1 MNKRLIN
8 FLFKIDNIT
17 EHWKA
22 LLIIRKAITILF
34 PFILVGVY
42 VELISEAVFHKH
54 GFLNNIYH
62 INQWLPGF
70 KIFSRYF
77 TILDLSINGVI
88 SIALTFLIAEITIQR
103 TSRNE
108 LVAGVTAA
116 FSFMIMN
123 FNRGILGHT
132 GNHETSWFLEG
143 NLGYSGIFI
152 AIIVGLVTGW
162 IFNHF
167 AVSNTDKG
175 TGKEGH
181 FEQRLSLATQI
192 NKTLKP
198 ALITLA
204 FFGVLSCIV
213 SFLIKLSA
221 NGLLSNPLEFSFT
234 GYSLVLGSAI
244 LSLMLNNFIW
254 LLGLIGYFDFNNIN
268 SSNMVQNLEYA
279 IQHGSSWGA
288 PNPISLHTLVDSFAN
303 IGGPGMALSLFIAI
317 IWRSRDKDIQIIGK
331 TSLLPSIFNVN
342 QSPLVGIALLYDP
355 LLIIPFICTPM
366 VSIIIT
372 WSALKL
378 NFMPPSVYPVS
389 ETTPGFLAGWLG
401 TGGTWQAFLISII
414 NLLAAV
420 ALYLPFVLLHNYFE
434 SMRKGGATNEV

>member
-1 MNKRLIN
+1 
-8 FLFKIDNIT
+8 
-17 EHWKA
+17 
-22 LLIIRKAITILF
+22 
-34 PFILVGVY
+34 
-42 VELISEAVFHKH
+42 
-54 GFLNNIYH
+54 
-62 INQWLPGF
+62 
-70 KIFSRYF
+70 
-77 TILDLSINGVI
+77 
-88 SIALTFLIAEITIQR
+88 
-103 TSRNE
+103 
-108 LVAGVTAA
+108 
-116 FSFMIMN
+116 
-123 FNRGILGHT
+123 
-132 GNHETSWFLEG
+132 
-143 NLGYSGIFI
+143 
-152 AIIVGLVTGW
+152 
-162 IFNHF
+162 
-167 AVSNTDKG
+167 
-175 TGKEGH
+175 
-181 FEQRLSLATQI
+181 
-192 NKTLKP
+192 
-198 ALITLA
+198 
-204 FFGVLSCIV
+204 
-213 SFLIKLSA
+213 
-221 NGLLSNPLEFSFT
+221 
-234 GYSLVLGSAI
+234 VLGSAI